1 LEGQRDSNADT
12 LRQESEKERLDRN
25 LTELLNELRVALP
38 GVQVLFAFL
47 LAVPFSQRFSE
58 LAPYQVKVYFG
69 TLICSAAATAF
80 LIAPSA
86 HHRVEFRM
94 KDKRHIVFLAN
105 RFALVGLAFLA
116 LAMTGVVLLITDF
129 LYSPTAT
136 VIVTSSTALVF
147 GLLWYGIP
155 LRRRLRR
162 SRGHPRRPPRDERA

>member
-1 LEGQRDSNADT
+1 MDPSQLECNSEPSPSAR
-12 LRQESEKERLDRN
+12 REESEQERLDRN

-58 LAPYQVKVYFG
+58 LAPYQEKIYFG
-69 TLICSAAATAF
+69 TLICSAAASAF

-94 KDKRHIVFLAN
+94 KDKRYIVFLAN
-105 RFALVGLAFLA
+105 RLALIGLTFLA

-129 LYSPTAT
+129 LYDVAAT
-136 VIVTSSTALVF
+136 VVATTVTVLVF
-147 GLLWYGIP
+147 GVLWYGIP
-155 LRRRLRR
+155 LRRRMMRR
-162 SRGHPRRPPRDERA
+162 KSGEEPRS

>member
-1 LEGQRDSNADT
+1 MIEFGPSELEANEPRSPDGRG
-12 LRQESEKERLDRN
+12 ESEKERLDRN

-47 LAVPFSQRFSE
+47 LAVPFSQRFTE
-58 LAPYQVKVYFG
+58 LEAYQVKIYFG

-94 KDKRHIVFLAN
+94 KDKAHIVFLAN
-105 RFALVGLAFLA
+105 RLALIGLAFLA
-116 LAMTGVVLLITDF
+116 LAMTGTVLLITDF
-129 LYSPTAT
+129 LYSATAT
-136 VIVTSSTALVF
+136 VIVTSVTALVF
-147 GLLWYGIP
+147 GLLWYGWP

-162 SRGHPRRPPRDERA
+162 R

>member
-1 LEGQRDSNADT
+1 MEGQTESKPDTRRD
-12 LRQESEKERLDRN
+12 ESEAERLDRN

-58 LAPYQVKVYFG
+58 LQPYQEKIYFG

-94 KDKRHIVFLAN
+94 KDKPYIVSMAN
-105 RFALVGLAFLA
+105 RLALVGLALLA
-116 LAMTGVVLLITDF
+116 LSMTGVVLLITNL
-129 LYSPTAT
+129 LYDTAAT
-136 VIVTSSTALVF
+136 VIVTTATALVF
-147 GLLWYGIP
+147 ALLWYGIP
-155 LRRRLRR
+155 LRRRIKRQ
-162 SRGHPRRPPRDERA
+162 SP